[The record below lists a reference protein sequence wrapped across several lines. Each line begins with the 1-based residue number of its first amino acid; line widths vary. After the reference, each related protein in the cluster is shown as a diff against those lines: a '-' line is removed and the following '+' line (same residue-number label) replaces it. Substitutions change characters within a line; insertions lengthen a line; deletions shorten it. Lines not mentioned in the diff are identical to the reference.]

1 MADQEGADMIID
13 AYNTTQNVRGRSD
26 YLTGARPGEEPPA
39 HVPFDPQRIL
49 SRMDAAGVDMAMV
62 CSLAQR
68 IENDFIIE
76 LQQTYPDRFIGFG
89 QVMPQADDALTEI
102 KRMSAAG
109 IRGLKLHPSM
119 HGYHVAD
126 HGLLDPVFRLCAELG
141 MTVLINAL
149 DDAFCAPFAI
159 EEIAKDHPDVP
170 TIIAHMG
177 AVWNVPEAIIVAER
191 RPNVYLETS
200 ATLLADVRRAYARV
214 GAEKILLG
222 SEWPGSDFDLE
233 RMKIAKA
240 IADDDDRA
248 LIEGGN
254 FARLLRIPT

>member
-1 MADQEGADMIID
+1 MIID
-13 AYNTTQNVRGRSD
+13 AYNTTQDVRGRSD

-39 HVPFDPQRIL
+39 YVPFDPQRIL

-68 IENDFIIE
+68 IENDFIIG
-76 LQQTYPDRFIGFG
+76 LQDAHPDRFIGFG
-89 QVMPQADDALTEI
+89 QVMPQADDAIEEI
-102 KRMSAAG
+102 QRLADAG

-126 HGLLDPVFRLCAELG
+126 HGLLDPVFRACAANG
-141 MTVLINAL
+141 MAVIINAL
-149 DDAFCAPFAI
+149 DDAFCAPFSI

-191 RPNVYLETS
+191 RENVYLETS
-200 ATLLADVRRAYARV
+200 ATLMADVKRAYARL
-214 GAEKILLG
+214 GPEKILMG

-240 IADDDDRA
+240 IPDAADRA
-248 LIEGGN
+248 LVEGGN
-254 FARLLRIPT
+254 YARIMRIAEPA

>member
-1 MADQEGADMIID
+1 MIID
-13 AYNTTQNVRGRSD
+13 AYNTTQDVRGRSD
-26 YLTGARPGEEPPA
+26 YLTGVRPGQPPPPY
-39 HVPFDPQRIL
+39 VPFDPQRIL

-62 CSLAQR
+62 CSLSQR
-68 IENDFIIE
+68 IENDF
-76 LQQTYPDRFIGFG
+76 LVRLVKAHPTRFFGFG
-89 QVMPQADDALTEI
+89 QVMPQADGALDEI
-102 KRMSAAG
+102 ARIAELG
-109 IRGLKLHPSM
+109 LRGLKLHPSL

-126 HGLLDPVFRLCAELG
+126 HGLLDPVFEQCAKYKLP
-141 MTVLINAL
+141 VLINAL

-159 EEIAKDHPDVP
+159 EEVAKDHPTVP

-191 RPNVYLETS
+191 RAHIYLETS
-200 ATLLADVRRAYARV
+200 ATLLSDVRRAYARL
-214 GAEKILLG
+214 GAKKILMG

-240 IADDDDRA
+240 VPDVADRA

-254 FARLLRIPT
+254 MARILGMAA